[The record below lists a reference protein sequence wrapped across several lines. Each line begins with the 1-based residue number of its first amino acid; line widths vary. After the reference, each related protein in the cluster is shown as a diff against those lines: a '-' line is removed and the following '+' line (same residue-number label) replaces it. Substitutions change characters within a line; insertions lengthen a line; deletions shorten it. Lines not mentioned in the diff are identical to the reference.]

1 VKRVVITV
9 TALAAWLTALV
20 VDAHEIGTTRV
31 NVRFDSKNEYSIV
44 IVTDAAS
51 LVEKLDAASGR
62 TAVANADDAELA
74 LRLHAYDAMFRRRVR
89 VEFGVPAERPAI
101 EYHVT
106 RDTRAAP
113 AMAIVTLRGHM
124 PTGASHFRWS
134 YGWTF
139 ASYALTVECE
149 SCAAPVTQWLDGDET
164 GGVLPS
170 TFSAARSTRMRIARQ
185 YFALGFT
192 HILPYGLDH
201 VLFVLGIFLLTRVP
215 RQVLAQVSAFT
226 IAHSI
231 TLALSMY
238 GVLSAPARLVEPM
251 IAISI
256 AYVAIENLLLRR
268 VKPWRIAL
276 VFAFGLLHGLG
287 FAGALQELGLPRSEF
302 VTALLTFNLGVE
314 GGQLTVIALA
324 FLATARCTSQTWYR
338 SRIVIPA
345 SLTIACISLYWTAV
359 RL

>member
-1 VKRVVITV
+1 
-9 TALAAWLTALV
+9 
-20 VDAHEIGTTRV
+20 
-31 NVRFDSKNEYSIV
+31 
-44 IVTDAAS
+44 
-51 LVEKLDAASGR
+51 
-62 TAVANADDAELA
+62 
-74 LRLHAYDAMFRRRVR
+74 MFRRRVR
-89 VEFGVPAERPAI
+89 VDFGVRAESPAI
-101 EYHVT
+101 EYDVA
-106 RDTRAAP
+106 RESRATA
-113 AMAIVTLRGHM
+113 ATAIIRLRGHV
-124 PTGASHFRWS
+124 PTGASQFRWS

-164 GGVLPS
+164 GGMLPS
-170 TFSAARSTRMRIARQ
+170 RLTAARSTRMRIARQ

-215 RQVLAQVSAFT
+215 RQLLAQVSAFT

-302 VTALLTFNLGVE
+302 VTALVTFNLGVE
-314 GGQLTVIALA
+314 GGQLTVITLA
-324 FLATARCTSQTWYR
+324 FLATARINQIWYR